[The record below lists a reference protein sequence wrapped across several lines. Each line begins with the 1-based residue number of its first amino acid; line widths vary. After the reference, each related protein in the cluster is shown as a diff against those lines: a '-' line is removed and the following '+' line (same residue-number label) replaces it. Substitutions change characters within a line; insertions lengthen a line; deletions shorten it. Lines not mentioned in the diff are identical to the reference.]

1 MAQCVH
7 HVGREPTRFPER
19 TFSNSIAFGS
29 SRLGFPNIQM
39 RFSPVGLRGSGKS
52 NQGSFQASGGQRH
65 TSSLSTETASTSS
78 RLTGRPPHP
87 LRQPSLLVCFAFLG
101 FSFSVVD
108 SAPGSRHGLNSTGF
122 RWCGSLSLSLSLSRD
137 GASSSIIRPAIDKIR
152 ASERAKDRVR
162 ERERERD
169 PSAPSKSTPIYGGP
183 VLVAFGTS

>member
-78 RLTGRPPHP
+78 RLTGRPPP
-87 LRQPSLLVCFAFLG
+87 PPSSAVASRLFRLFGFFFFGGRLG
-101 FSFSVVD
+101 AGFTPRVELDGFSVV
-108 SAPGSRHGLNSTGF
+108 R
-122 RWCGSLSLSLSLSRD
+122 LSLSLFLFQGTAHHPRLSARR
-137 GASSSIIRPAIDKIR
+137 SIRSER
-152 ASERAKDRVR
+152 ASERKI
-162 ERERERD
+162 E
-169 PSAPSKSTPIYGGP
+169 
-183 VLVAFGTS
+183 